1 MIELIKKLEYAKEA
15 CLYLLEND
23 GGSVDFHGLSY
34 WAKEVE
40 HLRTEIKKML

>member
-15 CLYLLEND
+15 CLYLLAND
-23 GGSVDFHGLSY
+23 DGSVDFHGLRY

-40 HLRTEIKKML
+40 RLRAKIKKML